1 LIAEFIRIKII
12 ANPQV
17 IAGYYFGSE
26 AMMDHG
32 GWTYRSA
39 SLYAW
44 SAPAEGLFI
53 FGLGLLFLF
62 GMTRKKTK
70 YLVIA
75 YLSLAAWF
83 TYIVLSHFFPV
94 PHDPGV

>member
-1 LIAEFIRIKII
+1 MVQNLSRNAQYTCGGQKRLPYNFVRIIGLVLSGSISLLLIAEFIRIKII

-44 SAPAEGLFI
+44 SALSKGLFI
-53 FGLGLLFLF
+53 FG
-62 GMTRKKTK
+62 
-70 YLVIA
+70 
-75 YLSLAAWF
+75 
-83 TYIVLSHFFPV
+83 
-94 PHDPGV
+94 